1 MAIKGLPMK
10 FQLLMKSKLRY
21 FRNSIGYFLS
31 FPCNPENHVLYLA
44 GFELGTQFS
53 VVCIAQVNLSQSW
66 LPRYVQPGLATSNHQ
81 KT

>member
-1 MAIKGLPMK
+1 M
-10 FQLLMKSKLRY
+10 
-21 FRNSIGYFLS
+21 
-31 FPCNPENHVLYLA
+31 A